1 MNIPDT
7 DEDLLAINTE
17 KLDSILEDR
26 DEAINNQTIP
36 ELIPDKRDHYSKP
49 VSLTDRLY
57 SSTAYDRILAVFST
71 DPVLSEQE
79 LNKVGRRARKIP
91 VYLGI
96 SIGMITG
103 VMRAFVSYDE
113 FLRANKYTIFAN
125 HKMAMRHSLDHCILR
140 GIIFGI
146 SVGSKVT
153 LLTGGYYTL
162 PLLFSAIQGKTS
174 YWEHAA
180 GWGITS
186 SLYCLN
192 RGFKRMLI
200 AGMIG
205 SVPGLLTGVLSML
218 ACRMSNSTFEELYA
232 KHLNETQKI

>member
-125 HKMAMRHSLDHCILR
+125 HKMAMHSTVTVLR
-140 GIIFGI
+140 N
-146 SVGSKVT
+146 SRENK
-153 LLTGGYYTL
+153 LLGTRCWLGNYKFIV
-162 PLLFSAIQGKTS
+162 LLKSWI
-174 YWEHAA
+174 
-180 GWGITS
+180 
-186 SLYCLN
+186 
-192 RGFKRMLI
+192 
-200 AGMIG
+200 
-205 SVPGLLTGVLSML
+205 
-218 ACRMSNSTFEELYA
+218 
-232 KHLNETQKI
+232 